1 MNHFKYAVSLMLVFA
16 LAVVFSGCAKPPE
29 AEKSAA
35 KAAMD
40 SAVSAG
46 ADKYAATDFEA
57 AKKLWDT
64 SETQMTEKKYKE
76 AKQGYIDAKAAF
88 EKAAGAGEAGK
99 KAMTDEANAA
109 VASLEESWKNL
120 EATAKKIEKKMKD
133 KKTKD
138 AWAADT
144 KAFAEGLKAT
154 KDKIVN
160 DPASAK
166 ANVGE
171 LKSIIE
177 KWDTAFKKLAVTQS
191 KHKATKK
198 KAKPTKKRKK

>member
-1 MNHFKYAVSLMLVFA
+1 MKHFKYAVSLMMVLALVLVFI
-16 LAVVFSGCAKPPE
+16 GCAKPPE

-40 SAVSAG
+40 AAVAAG
-46 ADKYAATDFEA
+46 ADKYAATDFKA
-57 AKKLWDT
+57 AKNLWDT
-64 SETQMTEKKYKE
+64 SEAQMNAKKYEE
-76 AKQGYIDAKAAF
+76 AKQGYVSAKAAL
-88 EKAAGAGEAGK
+88 EKAAGAAEAGK
-99 KAMTDEANAA
+99 KAMTDEVNAV

-120 EATAKKIEKKMKD
+120 ETTAKNVAKKMKD
-133 KKTKD
+133 KKMKN
-138 AWAADT
+138 AWAADA

-154 KDKIVN
+154 KDKIVT
-160 DPASAK
+160 DPAGAK

-177 KWDTAFKKLAVTQS
+177 KWDAAFKKLAAAPS

-198 KAKPTKKRKK
+198 KAKSTKKRKT

>member
-1 MNHFKYAVSLMLVFA
+1 MNHFKHAVSLMLVFA

-46 ADKYAATDFEA
+46 AAKYAATDFEA

-99 KAMTDEANAA
+99 KTMTDEANAA
-109 VASLEESWKNL
+109 VASLEEGWKNL
-120 EATAKKIEKKMKD
+120 EATAKKIEKNMKD
-133 KKTKD
+133 KKHAWIAD
-138 AWAADT
+138 A
-144 KAFAEGLKAT
+144 KAFAKGLKAT
-154 KDKIVN
+154 KDMIAT
-160 DPASAK
+160 DPAGAK
-166 ANVGE
+166 TKAGE
-171 LKSIIE
+171 LKSILD
-177 KWDTAFKKLAVTQS
+177 KWDATLKELA
-191 KHKATKK
+191 AAP
-198 KAKPTKKRKK
+198 AKPETAKRAKKRKK